1 MAFTRAHRT
10 AVGTVAAVVVAAG
23 LASLS
28 GALAVRA
35 ETRADAPLP
44 DDWTPAE
51 RALIASMSLD
61 ALPPLPAS
69 PGNPVADDPRAVAL
83 GHRLFFDERLGAGG
97 VSCASC
103 HDPEL
108 GFTDGRAR
116 GRGHGETPRRTM
128 SLVGAAWSPWFG
140 WDGRHDSLWAQ
151 ALEPLENPIE
161 HGGTRLRYLH
171 LIANDPD
178 YRAAWEPLF
187 GPLPDGATLAA
198 LPASAGPR
206 GTAEERAAWEALDA
220 DASEL
225 ASGAFAD
232 LGRALEAYQRRLV
245 PAPAPFDRYARAMTG
260 TDPAPAGAEP
270 GTNADADAL
279 SAEQRTGLRLFIDRA
294 NCVHCHNGPL
304 FTNNEFHAT
313 GIFPHDRLPEDRGRI
328 EGVKSLVDDEFNC
341 LGPHSGAER
350 SECGEL
356 EFVKSSGIELVGA
369 FRTPT
374 LRGIAARG
382 PYMHDGRFATLH
394 EVLEHYDEA
403 RPTLISDELEPLGLD
418 EAEFAAL
425 EAFLHALGG
434 GLDTAPELL
443 VPPR

>member
-1 MAFTRAHRT
+1 MGATRAR
-10 AVGTVAAVVVAAG
+10 AAAIGSVVAVVAAG
-23 LASLS
+23 IALLG

-35 ETRADAPLP
+35 ETLADGSLP
-44 DDWTPAE
+44 SDWTPAE
-51 RALIASMSLD
+51 RALIGSLSLD
-61 ALPPLPAS
+61 ALPPLPDS

-83 GHRLFFDERLGAGG
+83 GHALFFDERLGAGG
-97 VSCASC
+97 VSCAGC

-108 GFTDGRAR
+108 GFSDGRAR
-116 GRGHGETPRRTM
+116 GRAHGETPRRTM

-161 HGGTRLRYLH
+161 HGGTRLRYLQ
-171 LIANDPD
+171 LIADDPD
-178 YRAAWEPLF
+178 YRTAWESLF
-187 GPLPDGATLAA
+187 GPLPDAATLAA

-220 DASEL
+220 GTRAFV
-225 ASGAFAD
+225 SGQFAN
-232 LGRALEAYQRRLV
+232 LGRALEAYQRRIV
-245 PAPAPFDRYARAMTG
+245 PAPAPFDRFARAVTG
-260 TDPAPAGAEP
+260 AGPGDVDADTRTDAEV
-270 GTNADADAL
+270 DAL
-279 SAEQRTGLRLFIDRA
+279 SAEQQAGLRLFIDRA

-313 GIFPHDRLPEDRGRI
+313 GIFPHDRLPDDRGRI
-328 EGVKSLVDDEFNC
+328 EGVVALADDEFNC
-341 LGPHSGAER
+341 LGPHSGAPR
-350 SECGEL
+350 DACGEL
-356 EFVKSSGIELVGA
+356 EFVKSSGVELVGA

-382 PYMHDGRFATLH
+382 PYMHDGRFRTLR

-418 EAEFAAL
+418 EAEFRAL
-425 EAFLHALGG
+425 EAFLHALDGG
-434 GLDTAPELL
+434 PATPAELL
-443 VPPR
+443 MPPR